1 MSFFEQLKG
10 DVVFLRGILR
20 ALKMTMPIAKNPRR
34 VFPLVVTELAEK
46 YGEAPALISDRESF
60 SYRTLAERSN
70 RYARWTRA
78 QGIAKGDTIYAA
90 VETTGTGTASLKAKW
105 TFHKGDKAA
114 DVNESTETLNASG
127 PAVTAFHVAKPS
139 GWPPGDYQVE
149 IFLGDKSAGV
159 KKFTVK

>member
-1 MSFFEQLKG
+1 MSRSIRYLIVLALG
-10 DVVFLRGILR
+10 LSMGI
-20 ALKMTMPIAKNPRR
+20 AGCKK
-34 VFPLVVTELAEK
+34 
-46 YGEAPALISDRESF
+46 EAPPPPPPPPPPAPKVEAPPPAPAGVAVGTITLGKAIGADKKVTAAMDSF
-60 SYRTLAERSN
+60 
-70 RYARWTRA
+70 
-78 QGIAKGDTIYAA
+78 AKGDTIYAA
-90 VETTGTGTASLKAKW
+90 VETTGTGTESLKAKW